1 MLRTTD
7 SSIASSHAERP
18 RRPERL
24 RQAIVMERFP
34 AFLGLGLILLAGGCS
49 GGSTPSGG
57 NAPAA
62 AAPEAP
68 PPAANNVETM
78 TGATLAQYRGDAAA
92 GQRVFLQCQSCHAV
106 VAGANR
112 LGPTMHGVVGRHSG
126 AVPGFNYSPANR
138 DAGIVWT
145 PEKLFQYLEN
155 PRRVVPG
162 TTMAYAGLAD
172 PQRRAD
178 LIAYLAT
185 LHD

>member
-1 MLRTTD
+1 M
-7 SSIASSHAERP
+7 
-18 RRPERL
+18 RR
-24 RQAIVMERFP
+24 IP
-34 AFLGLGLILLAGGCS
+34 AFLGLGLSLFAAACS

-57 NAPAA
+57 NAPAVA
-62 AAPEAP
+62 KANAP

-78 TGATLAQYRGDAAA
+78 SGATLAQYSGDAVA
-92 GQRVFLQCQSCHAV
+92 GQRAFVQCQSCHAV
-106 VAGANR
+106 EAGANR
-112 LGPTMHGVVGRHSG
+112 LGPTMHGIVGRQSG
-126 AVPGFNYSPANR
+126 AVPGFNYSQANR

-155 PRRVVPG
+155 PRRVIPG

-185 LHD
+185 LR